1 LQLEGLQTS
10 EFIIG
15 ATAYNLGN
23 KSIADNVK
31 AASKATINFTSTGF
45 KVRRMLQ
52 GKVEKIIP
60 LSVIH
65 DYDEVELK
73 LIVPSLFPNYINT
86 NYLRCLN
93 DDVKG
98 LPVTAKQTNTTFNPL
113 LFDINTP
120 PPPPP
125 PTTNDLL
132 F

>member
-1 LQLEGLQTS
+1 
-10 EFIIG
+10 
-15 ATAYNLGN
+15 
-23 KSIADNVK
+23 
-31 AASKATINFTSTGF
+31 
-45 KVRRMLQ
+45 MLQ

-93 DDVKG
+93 DDLKG
-98 LPVTAKQTNTTFNPL
+98 LPIAGWLGF
-113 LFDINTP
+113 TP
-120 PPPPP
+120 QQA
-125 PTTNDLL
+125 TNDLL